1 MDTAATSNTSVKFVG
16 VPIYAMADKNCEV
29 PVDSTCLSGP
39 KGIAVPPNFC
49 SKYFAT
55 KGQTFSPRSVVTTES
70 GDVLVLDRGRSPP
83 AIVSLHDD
91 DNNGVAESLSII
103 AEMDGLNH
111 GLVVYKNFVYASS
124 DTTVWRWPY
133 KANQRVKST
142 SKEVVVKN
150 INANGQGGAPVRC
163 FCLLFGLSPPLLPSP
178 TLIYTNI

>member
-1 MDTAATSNTSVKFVG
+1 
-16 VPIYAMADKNCEV
+16 MANKNCQV
-29 PVDSTCLSGP
+29 SSDAACLSGP

-55 KGQTFSPRSVVTTES
+55 KGQTFSPRSVVKTEN
-70 GDVLVLDRGRSPP
+70 GDVLVLDRGRNPP

-91 DNNGVAESLSII
+91 DNNGVAESLSTI
-103 AEMDGLNH
+103 AEMAGLNH
-111 GLVVYKNFVYASS
+111 GLAVHNNFVYASS

-142 SKEVVVKN
+142 SEEVVVKN

-163 FCLLFGLSPPLLPSP
+163 FFFFWFCSLPSSLFP
-178 TLIYTNI
+178 TYFH